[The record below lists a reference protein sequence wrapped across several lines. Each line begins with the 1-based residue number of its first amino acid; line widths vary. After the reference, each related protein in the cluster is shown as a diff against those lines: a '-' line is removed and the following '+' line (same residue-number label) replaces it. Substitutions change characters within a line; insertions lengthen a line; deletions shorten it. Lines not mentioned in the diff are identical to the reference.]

1 MTRNTVGEGNRLGSL
16 VLEIGRALRRIRK
29 ERGFTLREVAATSG
43 GAFKATS
50 VAGYE
55 RGERSITLE
64 RFVMLCRLYG
74 AVPEQVLAGVERAV
88 AGDAEPSIDLS
99 GIDVLGEQEGE
110 LLTEL
115 VRQVNEMRRERST
128 GAIMVRSDDL
138 AVLATA
144 SGTDPDELLEAL
156 RTGAGKSRKT

>member
-1 MTRNTVGEGNRLGSL
+1 MGSL
-16 VLEIGRALRRIRK
+16 AHEIGRALRRIRK
-29 ERGFTLREVAATSG
+29 ERGLTLREVTATSG

-64 RFVMLCRLYG
+64 RFVALCRLYG
-74 AVPEQVLAGVERAV
+74 ASPGRVLDQIERAE
-88 AGDAEPSIDLS
+88 AGSAGAPVLDLTALES
-99 GIDVLGEQEGE
+99 LGPEGE

-115 VRQVNEMRRERST
+115 VRQVTEMRTEHP
-128 GAIMVRSDDL
+128 GAQIMIRSDDL

-144 SGTDPDELLEAL
+144 AGADPEALQEAL
-156 RTGAGKSRKT
+156 RAATGRAGVPEAEHDTVQE